1 MGSRYVGQC
10 GRYAGQFPNQLAR
23 IQTYEVAMQASQGVI
38 HSAPRSLCV
47 HPSRY
52 IPSGARFYCF
62 KALSLG
68 LRPWAAVSLQFRST
82 AATGSRGGLVRQA
95 DRQWHGEGAYGS
107 PRP

>member
-1 MGSRYVGQC
+1 MASRYVGQC
-10 GRYAGQFPNQLAR
+10 GRYAGQCPDELAR
-23 IQTYEVAMQASQGVI
+23 IQTYEVAMQASQAVI
-38 HSAPRSLCV
+38 HNTPRSLCV

-68 LRPWAAVSLQFRST
+68 LRAWAVVSLAIRCIELTS
-82 AATGSRGGLVRQA
+82 SRDGPVRQT
-95 DRQWHGEGAYGS
+95 DGLLNGEGAYGS

>member
-1 MGSRYVGQC
+1 MASRYVGQC
-10 GRYAGQFPNQLAR
+10 GRYAGQCPDELAC
-23 IQTYEVAMQASQGVI
+23 IQTYEVAMQASQAVI
-38 HSAPRSLCV
+38 HSDPRSLCV

-68 LRPWAAVSLQFRST
+68 LTAWAVVSLTIRCIEP
-82 AATGSRGGLVRQA
+82 TGSRDGLVRQA
-95 DRQWHGEGAYGS
+95 DDQRHGEDAYGS

>member
-1 MGSRYVGQC
+1 MASRYVGQC
-10 GRYAGQFPNQLAR
+10 GRYAGQSLNELAC

-38 HSAPRSLCV
+38 HSATRSLCV

-52 IPSGARFYCF
+52 IPSGARFYCS

-68 LRPWAAVSLQFRST
+68 LRAWAVVS
-82 AATGSRGGLVRQA
+82 AAIRCIELTGSRDGLVRQA
-95 DRQWHGEGAYGS
+95 DGQRHGEGAYGS

>member
-1 MGSRYVGQC
+1 MASRYVGQC
-10 GRYAGQFPNQLAR
+10 GRYAGQCPEELAR
-23 IQTYEVAMQASQGVI
+23 IQTYEVAMQASQAVI
-38 HSAPRSLCV
+38 HSALRSLCV

-68 LRPWAAVSLQFRST
+68 LRAWAAVSRAIRCIEL
-82 AATGSRGGLVRQA
+82 TGSRDGLVRQT
-95 DRQWHGEGAYGS
+95 DGQRHREGAYGS

>member
-1 MGSRYVGQC
+1 MASRYVGQC
-10 GRYAGQFPNQLAR
+10 GRYAGQCPEELAR
-23 IQTYEVAMQASQGVI
+23 IQTYEVAMRASQGVI

-68 LRPWAAVSLQFRST
+68 LRAWAVVSLAIRCIEL
-82 AATGSRGGLVRQA
+82 TGSRRGLVRQA
-95 DRQWHGEGAYGS
+95 DGQRPGEGAYGS

>member
-1 MGSRYVGQC
+1 MASRYVGQC
-10 GRYAGQFPNQLAR
+10 GRYAGQSPNQLAH

-52 IPSGARFYCF
+52 IPSGACFYCF

-68 LRPWAAVSLQFRST
+68 LRAWAAVLLRVRCT
-82 AATGSRGGLVRQA
+82 AITGSGDGRVRQRHA
-95 DRQWHGEGAYGS
+95 RRHWEGADGS

>member
-1 MGSRYVGQC
+1 MGSRYVGQR
-10 GRYAGQFPNQLAR
+10 GRYAGQFPKQLAR

-52 IPSGARFYCF
+52 IPSGACFYCF
-62 KALSLG
+62 KAPSLG
-68 LRPWAAVSLQFRST
+68 LRPWAAVLFQFRCT
-82 AATGSRGGLVRQA
+82 ATTGSRDGLVRQA
-95 DRQWHGEGAYGS
+95 DVQRHREGAYGG